1 MKYRPDV
8 VIILDILEA
17 IGEDGAIISRI
28 ASYANMPIP
37 RLREKLEIMIENGLI
52 VEEVDEKQGRKL
64 YKLTEKGVETREK
77 LRETVFMLRQLGLIP
92 RDSYKP

>member
-17 IGEDGAIISRI
+17 IGEEGAIISRI

-37 RLREKLEIMIENGLI
+37 RLREKLDIMIENGLI
-52 VEEVDEKQGRKL
+52 TEEEENGRRI
-64 YKLTEKGVETREK
+64 YRLTDKGIETMEK
-77 LRETVFMLRQLGLIP
+77 LRETVYMLRQLGLIP
-92 RDSYKP
+92 KDSYRP

>member
-1 MKYRPDV
+1 VKYRPDI

-17 IGEDGAIISRI
+17 IGEEGSIISRI

-37 RLREKLEIMIENGLI
+37 RLREKLDIMIENGLI
-52 VEEVDEKQGRKL
+52 YEEDDNGRKV
-64 YKLTEKGVETREK
+64 YRLTEKGIETMEK

-92 RDSYKP
+92 RDSYRP